1 MGKTSNNIIETST
14 TVFIE
19 DGEVKRIEEDNF
31 EYTNLNNALAEIK
44 KTSGVTGYILKSQT
58 SATIDLTDT
67 SKLVDYSLLTSAVMD
82 SSKTAQ
88 KLFDIGTVESVT
100 VEGKTAKV
108 LCLIRGENRAS
119 IFMEKTVDD
128 ADLLGKMETKLAL
141 PKTAT

>member
-1 MGKTSNNIIETST
+1 MGKTSSSIIETS

-31 EYTNLNNALAEIK
+31 EYTNLNNALTEIK
-44 KTSGVTGYILKSQT
+44 KTIGVTGYILKSQT
-58 SATIDLTDT
+58 SATIDLNDT
-67 SKLVDYSLLTSAVMD
+67 NKLVDYSLLTSAVLD
-82 SSKTAQ
+82 SSQTAQ

-100 VEGKTAKV
+100 VEGKTVKV
-108 LCLIRGENRAS
+108 LCIIRGENRAS

-141 PKTAT
+141 PKTAP